1 MQSTMPTRL
10 VRPIFNMLKQRFYEC
25 KITVPRHHP
34 LAAKMALAWD
44 SLDGQSLMLV
54 KDPQRE
60 RGRRAP

>member
-1 MQSTMPTRL
+1 
-10 VRPIFNMLKQRFYEC
+10 MLKQRFYEC